1 MTKLQ
6 KAINLIFVLVVCSV
20 LLIGA
25 GRTVFKPKDV
35 NEYENRYSNKL
46 GKLNTESYLNS
57 AFQDSVEDALADQI
71 PFAEKIKEFYNNS
84 ISGTINYMLENVFG
98 FKLTVSEEEIP
109 EIIIEP
115 EDPWKWLMETPD
127 TEFLPSYVKLSNG
140 MKVRNG
146 HILYGINELEWSID
160 NINHRIENIN
170 QIMENHPDIEY
181 YAYYVEKETDIEF
194 ETGRK
199 MGISDYVMEH
209 INIPSERKGIFKVK
223 NFFEF
228 DRFFYKVD
236 HHWNHLGSYR
246 GYREICQLFGFEPIE
261 PLWTSQ
267 IGMVSGSKAT
277 GPDASAFTEK
287 FFAFKFNFP
296 HYEVWLNGGKAGD
309 YGYLESIFAKNDE
322 AQRSKRITYGSVYG
336 QDNGETII
344 KNPSSDGGN
353 ILVLG
358 DSFDNPLLKLLANHF
373 TTLYSVDNRNYESL
387 VGKTFNLEEYLKDK
401 EIDKVLFVG
410 NSDFF
415 RLGAFNIK

>member
-1 MTKLQ
+1 MTSRKV
-6 KAINLIFVLVVCSV
+6 INLIFVLLVCVVV
-20 LLIGA
+20 LVGA
-25 GRTVFKPKDV
+25 GRTIIKPKSI
-35 NEYENRYSNKL
+35 NEYENRYSNKIRRPSVENYL
-46 GKLNTESYLNS
+46 SNT
-57 AFQDSVEDALADQI
+57 FQDSVEDALADQI
-71 PFAEKIKEFYNNS
+71 PFAEKFKEFYNNT
-84 ISGTINYMLENVFG
+84 ISGTINYALENVFG
-98 FKLTVSEEEIP
+98 FKLTASEEELP
-109 EIIIEP
+109 PIIIEP
-115 EDPWKWLMETPD
+115 EDPWKWLMYDPD
-127 TEFLPSYVKLSNG
+127 SDFLPAYVKLANG

-146 HILYGINELEWSID
+146 HILYGINELAWSKD
-160 NINHRIENIN
+160 NIDSRIENMN
-170 QIMENHPDIEY
+170 QMMVNHPEFEY
-181 YAYYVEKETDIEF
+181 YAFYVEKETDIEF

-199 MGISDYVMEH
+199 MGISDYVMEGL
-209 INIPSERKGIFKVK
+209 NIPEERKGIFTIK
-223 NFFEF
+223 NFANF

-236 HHWNHLGSYR
+236 HHWNHLGSYK
-246 GYREICQLFGFEPIE
+246 GYRQICEIFGFEPLE

-287 FFAFKFNFP
+287 FFAFKFDFP
-296 HYEVWLNGGKAGD
+296 HYEVWLNGSKAGD

-322 AQRSKRITYGSVYG
+322 AQQSKRITYGSVYG